1 MNQKNIMKKK
11 TTLQLLFAF
20 ILIGQFCFA
29 QVDIVYKD
37 LVWFDEFDNTGAVNS
52 NNWFHQTQIPG
63 GGSWFNNEVQHYT
76 NRLSNSFV
84 DAGNL
89 NIVAIKEN
97 FTNQNVTKQYTSA
110 RLNSKFAFT
119 YGRVDIRAKAPNGA
133 GTWPALW
140 LLGKNVDEDGGYFD
154 SNFGTT
160 GWPACGELDI
170 MEHGIFPDKPKNYI
184 GAAIHTPSSNGNT
197 INKGGIQASDIEQ
210 NYHIYSMNW
219 SPNQISFLLDNVVYY
234 TYNPTVKNAS
244 TWPFDKEQY
253 ILLNIAM
260 GGFAGTIPSNFVQT
274 SMIIDYVR
282 IYQNTAIDTQAPT
295 NFTATVGQV
304 TGSSVEL
311 VLNASDDSGN
321 MVYTIDYGN
330 GLQTIYGPAGVQKSV
345 IIPNLSQNTN
355 YTFTVTASD
364 LSGKAAENNPIV
376 LNAKT
381 SLRLECT
388 GNDTQALPGQS
399 SFTTGYKYAFE
410 TIGTDVK
417 ITFELLD
424 TNKVGVVAFLWKQ
437 SPFSEV
443 QMATV
448 SGNIFTSTISGQTI
462 GSTISYGVKFAY
474 AGGQSVT
481 KYFQYVVGKS
491 CSLGVETA
499 SKVKQS
505 YFPNPVENILYLRL
519 LDDQNEI
526 TLIDVLGKKQTEAT
540 VKSSHDLDMSAFKS
554 GVYFLKVK
562 NSFGTQNL
570 KIIKK

>member
-1 MNQKNIMKKK
+1 
-11 TTLQLLFAF
+11 
-20 ILIGQFCFA
+20 
-29 QVDIVYKD
+29 
-37 LVWFDEFDNTGAVNS
+37 
-52 NNWFHQTQIPG
+52 
-63 GGSWFNNEVQHYT
+63 
-76 NRLSNSFV
+76 
-84 DAGNL
+84 
-89 NIVAIKEN
+89 
-97 FTNQNVTKQYTSA
+97 
-110 RLNSKFAFT
+110 
-119 YGRVDIRAKAPNGA
+119 
-133 GTWPALW
+133 
-140 LLGKNVDEDGGYFD
+140 
-154 SNFGTT
+154 
-160 GWPACGELDI
+160 
-170 MEHGIFPDKPKNYI
+170 
-184 GAAIHTPSSNGNT
+184 
-197 INKGGIQASDIEQ
+197 
-210 NYHIYSMNW
+210 MNW
-219 SPNQISFLLDNVVYY
+219 SPNQISFLLDDVVYY

-244 TWPFDKEQY
+244 TWPFDKDQY

-260 GGFAGTIPSNFVQT
+260 GGFAGAIPSNFVQA

-311 VLNASDDSGN
+311 LLNASDDSGN
-321 MVYTIDYGN
+321 MVYTINYGN

-345 IIPNLSQNTN
+345 IIPNLTQNTN

-364 LSGKAAENNPIV
+364 LSGKPAENNPIV

-388 GNDTQALPGQS
+388 GNDTQALAGQG

-481 KYFQYVVGKS
+481 KYFSYVVGKS
-491 CSLGVETA
+491 CSLGVETV

-505 YFPNPVENILYLRL
+505 YFPNPVENILSLRL
-519 LDDQNEI
+519 TDDQNEI
-526 TLIDVLGKKQTEAT
+526 SITDVLGKKQLEVI
-540 VKSSHDLDMSAFKS
+540 VKASHDLDMSAFKS
-554 GVYFLKVK
+554 GIYFLKVK
-562 NSFGTQNL
+562 NSQGIENI